1 VWCVSY
7 SRWILSVIHGAVIM
21 KPLIIVQI
29 VFSIFVT
36 SFAQND
42 YQSSSYRTAPN
53 FNLENLDGEIIE
65 LNSFLGKGPLLLCF
79 WSSCC
84 RSAVAQV
91 EAFSNLYGKYED
103 EGLMMLAIAVDQENT
118 VAKVKPFVLSKGFK
132 FPVLYDS
139 DRNVSRLYYA
149 YDVPFSVLIDTLG
162 IIVYSH
168 LGYMKGDEIEL
179 EQKLIYLINKK

>member
-1 VWCVSY
+1 M
-7 SRWILSVIHGAVIM
+7 L
-21 KPLIIVQI
+21 L
-29 VFSIFVT
+29 
-36 SFAQND
+36 FAQN
-42 YQSSSYRTAPN
+42 SGSEKITRVAPN
-53 FNLENLDGEIIE
+53 FNLEDLDNEIIE
-65 LNSFLGKGPLLLCF
+65 LNNCVGKGPLLLCF

-91 EAFSNLYGKYED
+91 EAFSKLYRKYED
-103 EGLMMLAIAVDQENT
+103 EGFVMLAIAVDQENT
-118 VAKVKPFVLSKGFK
+118 IAKVKPFVLSKGFK

-149 YDVPFSVLIDTLG
+149 YDVPFSVLIDTSG